1 MAIHDDSPYRKAAA
15 KLPVRFASVPRK
27 RRALL
32 VALLL
37 AIAIFVLFKLIT
49 PSQTLLF
56 FLFSPDI
63 AGPYGSEHYPN
74 SGTVTNNHN
83 VNDILQFI
91 DPLIGTTN
99 GGHVFPGATLPY
111 GMAKAVA
118 DVASPAENAAGFVS
132 DDNPITG
139 FSHMH
144 DSGTGG
150 QPSLG
155 NFPLFV
161 HPGCMDDDY
170 TKCDFSL
177 YDRPLNRVPGSVYA
191 SPGYFTVNIT
201 NGVRAEMTATH
212 HAVLYRFSFPGT
224 EKLHLAK
231 GVAPYSPLIL
241 VDLVDLMNS
250 RSMGGIQVYPET
262 GRIVGDGRYM
272 PSFGAGH
279 YHAFFCA
286 DFKGAKIRKTGTFVS
301 NNATDGKQFLEGV
314 GSGSA
319 GAWIQFERPDSEDSI
334 LARVG
339 VSFISV
345 DKACENA
352 EQEIGEDWDFERVEK
367 DAREAWREKLDV
379 VRVDA
384 SGTSEELQT
393 TFWSGL
399 YRTLLSPQN
408 YTGENPL
415 WNSSEPY
422 FDSFYCIWDSF
433 RAQHPLLT
441 VIDPKAQTEMIRALI
456 DIYRHEG
463 KLPDCRMSFCKGY
476 TQGGSNA
483 DVVIADAFVKGL
495 IADIDWKTAYEAV
508 LSDAEIEPQN
518 WGLSGRGNLV
528 SWHDRGYI
536 PWNDLDKNGTGPASR
551 SISRGVEYAYNDFCI
566 SLLAHGLSKSP
577 SLLGGAPSSSSSSS
591 SSSDIQQYHPNIS
604 TPTPWTSLTSDITKY
619 HHRGANW
626 RNYWNPTAKDLF
638 RDRSS
643 SPYSPQEQDTP
654 ISGQNTS
661 VPGYILQSPFIGFLQ
676 PRTLSGTFRYHPTR
690 TCSPIQNQHSCYY
703 DTSLDV
709 YEGSPWLYSFYAP
722 QSMSTLISLMGG
734 AQTFVERLEYYHESG
749 IAYMGNEQS
758 FLTVFQFHYAGRPG
772 LSSKWLRSY
781 VPSMFNASVNGIP
794 GNDDCAMGAFT
805 TWGMG
810 LGVFPVAGQDVYL
823 IVPPFF
829 REVKVRAG
837 MDLKAPSSGP
847 VSSSRDSKE
856 AKWAVIRTVNF
867 DAEMQGDGS
876 GKPVYI
882 QSARLN
888 GKRYTRNWITHE
900 FFEKG
905 GLLELV
911 VGPDESKTWGTRTQ
925 DLPPSYY
932 EDANFWDEWER
943 MDREKTERWK
953 EGEAGS
959 EEVDGEY

>member
-1 MAIHDDSPYRKAAA
+1 MAMNNDSPYRQAAA
-15 KLPVRFASVPRK
+15 KLPVYLASVLRK
-27 RRALL
+27 RRAFLF
-32 VALLL
+32 A
-37 AIAIFVLFKLIT
+37 VLFTIT
-49 PSQTLLF
+49 IF
-56 FLFSPDI
+56 FLFSPFSPDI
-63 AGPYGSEHYPN
+63 AGSYGKHSSSSPSY
-74 SGTVTNNHN
+74 GAVKNHN
-83 VNDILQFI
+83 VNDFLRFI

-118 DVASPAENAAGFVS
+118 DTASPAENAAGFVS

-161 HPGCMDDDY
+161 HPGCVDDDY

-177 YDRPLNRVPGSVYA
+177 SDRPLNRVPDSVYA

-201 NGVRAEMTATH
+201 NGVRAEMTTTH
-212 HAVLYRFSFPGT
+212 HSVLYRFSFPGT
-224 EKLHLAK
+224 EAVPFAK

-250 RSMGGIQVYPET
+250 RSRGNIKVDPET
-262 GRIVGDGRYM
+262 GRIMGDGRYG
-272 PSFGAGH
+272 PSFGSGH
-279 YHAFFCA
+279 YHAYFCA
-286 DFKGAKIRKTGTFVS
+286 DFKGAKIRKTGTFES
-301 NNATDGKQFLEGV
+301 NKATDEKQLLEGV
-314 GSGSA
+314 GWGSA
-319 GAWIQFERPDSEDSI
+319 GAWIQFEKPDEEMKDSI

-339 VSFISV
+339 VSFMSV

-352 EQEIGEDWDFERVEK
+352 EREMEDWDFERVER

-384 SGTSEELQT
+384 NGTSEELQT

-495 IADIDWKTAYEAV
+495 TADIDWKTAYEAV
-508 LSDAEIEPQN
+508 LSDAEIEPRN

-536 PWNDLDKNGTGPASR
+536 PQNDVDTNGTGPASR

-566 SLLAHGLSKSP
+566 SLLSQGLSKSP
-577 SLLGGAPSSSSSSS
+577 SLLGASSTSSEVADSSS
-591 SSSDIQQYHPNIS
+591 YRPNIS
-604 TPTPWTSLTSDITKY
+604 TPWTSLTADITKY

-626 RNYWNPTAKDLF
+626 RNYWNPSAKDLF
-638 RDRSS
+638 RDDHTTQS
-643 SPYSPQEQDTP
+643 EDTP
-654 ISGQNTS
+654 YFSGQNVS
-661 VPGYILQSPFIGFLQ
+661 SSQVPKGYTIQSPFVGFLQ
-676 PRTLSGTFRYHPTR
+676 PRTLAGTFRYHPAR

-703 DTSLDV
+703 DTALDV
-709 YEGSPWLYSFYAP
+709 YEGSPWLYSFFAP
-722 QSMSTLISLMGG
+722 QSMSTLIRLMGG
-734 AQTFVERLEYYHESG
+734 ADTFVKRLEYYHSSG

-772 LSSKWLRSY
+772 LSSKWLRNY
-781 VPSMFNASVNGIP
+781 IPQMFNASVNGIP

-829 REVKVRAG
+829 KEVKVRAG
-837 MDLKAPSSGP
+837 MDLKA
-847 VSSSRDSKE
+847 SSSSPSPSRDYYLYSEKKKE

-867 DAEMQGDGS
+867 DAEMQGRNG

-882 QSARLN
+882 QSAKLN
-888 GKRYTRNWITHE
+888 GKKYTKNWITHE
-900 FFEKG
+900 FFEQG

-911 VGPDESKTWGTRTQ
+911 VGPEESLGKDGWGTNRE

-932 EDANFWDEWER
+932 EDEKFWEEWER
-943 MDREKTERWK
+943 MDRERTERWK
-953 EGEAGS
+953 E
-959 EEVDGEY
+959 EEKAKEEGNR

>member
-1 MAIHDDSPYRKAAA
+1 MAIYDDSPYRKAAA
-15 KLPVRFASVPRK
+15 KLPAHFASVPRK

-32 VALLL
+32 VAVFLT
-37 AIAIFVLFKLIT
+37 ITIFLLFKLIT

-63 AGPYGSEHYPN
+63 AGPYGER
-74 SGTVTNNHN
+74 SGAASSNQDFN
-83 VNDILQFI
+83 NDILQFI

-161 HPGCMDDDY
+161 HPGCIDDDY

-201 NGVRAEMTATH
+201 NGVRAEMTTTH

-224 EKLHLAK
+224 EKLHFAK

-241 VDLVDLMNS
+241 IDLVDLMNS

-262 GRIVGDGRYM
+262 GRIVGDGRYT

-301 NNATDGKQFLEGV
+301 SKATDEKQFLEGV
-314 GSGSA
+314 GSGYQIPTGSA
-319 GAWIQFERPDSEDSI
+319 GAWIQFERPDSEEMKNSI

-352 EQEIGEDWDFERVEK
+352 EREIEDWDFERVEK
-367 DAREAWREKLDV
+367 DAKEAWREKLDV

-415 WNSSEPY
+415 WNSTEPY

-495 IADIDWKTAYEAV
+495 ITNIDWKTAYEAV
-508 LSDAEIEPQN
+508 LSDAEIEPEN

-536 PWNDLDKNGTGPASR
+536 PWNDVDKNGTGPASR

-566 SLLAHGLSKSP
+566 SLLSRGLSES
-577 SLLGGAPSSSSSSS
+577 SLLFPS
-591 SSSDIQQYHPNIS
+591 QAEFQEYRPNIS
-604 TPTPWTSLTSDITKY
+604 THTSLATDASKY

-626 RNYWNPTAKDLF
+626 RNYWNPSAKDLF
-638 RDRSS
+638 RDRESL
-643 SPYSPQEQDTP
+643 SPQAEDTP
-654 ISGQNTS
+654 LEGQNAS
-661 VPGYILQSPFIGFLQ
+661 IPGYILQSPFVGFLQ
-676 PRTLSGTFRYHPTR
+676 PRTLRGTFRYHPTR

-709 YEGSPWLYSFYAP
+709 YEGSPWLYSFFAP

-734 AQTFVERLEYYHESG
+734 ADTFVKRLEYYHESG

-781 VPSMFNASVNGIP
+781 VPRMFNASVNGIP

-829 REVKVRAG
+829 HEVKVRAG
-837 MDLKAPSSGP
+837 IDLKSPSGP
-847 VSSSRDSKE
+847 VSSDSKK
-856 AKWAVIRTVNF
+856 AKWAIIRTVNF
-867 DAEMQGDGS
+867 DVEMQGDG
-876 GKPVYI
+876 GGGTKPVYI
-882 QSARLN
+882 QSAKLN
-888 GKRYTRNWITHE
+888 GKRHTKNWITHE

-911 VGPDESKTWGTRTQ
+911 VGPDESKTWGTNPK

-932 EDANFWDEWER
+932 EDAKFWEEWER

-953 EGEAGS
+953 AEEDGS
-959 EEVDGEY
+959 EVDEEY

>member
-1 MAIHDDSPYRKAAA
+1 MNNDSPYRQAAA
-15 KLPVRFASVPRK
+15 KLPVYFASVLRK

-32 VALLL
+32 FA
-37 AIAIFVLFKLIT
+37 VLFAIT
-49 PSQTLLF
+49 IF
-56 FLFSPDI
+56 FLFSPFSPDI
-63 AGPYGSEHYPN
+63 AGSYGKHSSSSP
-74 SGTVTNNHN
+74 SFGAVKNHD
-83 VNDILQFI
+83 VNDILRFI

-118 DVASPAENAAGFVS
+118 DTASPAENAAGFVS

-161 HPGCMDDDY
+161 HPGCVDDDY

-177 YDRPLNRVPGSVYA
+177 SDRPLNRVPDSVYA

-201 NGVRAEMTATH
+201 NGVKAEMTTTH
-212 HAVLYRFSFPGT
+212 HSVLYRFSFPGT
-224 EKLHLAK
+224 EAVRFAK

-250 RSMGGIQVYPET
+250 RSRGNIKVDPET
-262 GRIVGDGRYM
+262 GRIVGDGRYG
-272 PSFGAGH
+272 PSFGSGH
-279 YHAFFCA
+279 YHAYFCA
-286 DFKGAKIRKTGTFVS
+286 DFKGAKIRKTGTFES
-301 NNATDGKQFLEGV
+301 NKATDEKQLLEGV
-314 GSGSA
+314 GWGSA
-319 GAWIQFERPDSEDSI
+319 GAWIQFEKPDEEMKDSI

-339 VSFISV
+339 VSFMSV

-352 EQEIGEDWDFERVEK
+352 EREMEDWDFERVER
-367 DAREAWREKLDV
+367 DAREAIIRGKT
-379 VRVDA
+379 RCGIRA
-384 SGTSEELQT
+384 S
-393 TFWSGL
+393 
-399 YRTLLSPQN
+399 RTLTRKSGNQERGNRKML
-408 YTGENPL
+408 T
-415 WNSSEPY
+415 SSR
-422 FDSFYCIWDSF
+422 FYCIWDSF

-495 IADIDWKTAYEAV
+495 TADIDWKTAYEAV
-508 LSDAEIEPQN
+508 LSDAEIEPRN

-536 PWNDLDKNGTGPASR
+536 PQNDVDTNGTGPASR

-566 SLLAHGLSKSP
+566 SLLSQD
-577 SLLGGAPSSSSSSS
+577 SSSSSSS
-591 SSSDIQQYHPNIS
+591 SYRPNIS
-604 TPTPWTSLTSDITKY
+604 TPWTSLTADITKY

-626 RNYWNPTAKDLF
+626 RNYWNPSAKDLF
-638 RDRSS
+638 RDDRTTSS
-643 SPYSPQEQDTP
+643 
-654 ISGQNTS
+654 
-661 VPGYILQSPFIGFLQ
+661 YIIQSPFVGFLQ
-676 PRTLSGTFRYHPTR
+676 PRTLAGTFRYHPTR

-703 DTSLDV
+703 DTALDV
-709 YEGSPWLYSFYAP
+709 YEGSPWLYSFFAP
-722 QSMSTLISLMGG
+722 QSMSTLIQLMGG
-734 AQTFVERLEYYHESG
+734 SDTFVKRLEYYHESG

-772 LSSKWLRSY
+772 LSSKWLRNY
-781 VPSMFNASVNGIP
+781 IPTMFNASVNGIP

-810 LGVFPVAGQDVYL
+810 LGVFPVAGQDAYL

-837 MDLKAPSSGP
+837 MDLK
-847 VSSSRDSKE
+847 SSSPSRDYHSEKKE

-867 DAEMQGDGS
+867 DAEMQGRNG

-882 QSARLN
+882 QSAKLN
-888 GKRYTRNWITHE
+888 GKKYTKNWITHE
-900 FFEKG
+900 FFEQG

-911 VGPDESKTWGTRTQ
+911 VGPEESIGKDGWGTNRE

-932 EDANFWDEWER
+932 EDEKFWEEWER
-943 MDREKTERWK
+943 MDRERTERWK
-953 EGEAGS
+953 EEEKAKEEGN
-959 EEVDGEY
+959 EVDDGY